1 MLQFRSRVSVLLLL
15 LVVMSILPAFFLGEP
30 NSHPYVAYGILGAT
44 LVGLLWML
52 FSMRYVISEHEL
64 LMKMGPFGTQR
75 MDIRKIERIERSYN
89 PLSSPSASLKRLYVK
104 GNGQD
109 ALISPVNEA
118 EFIRILK
125 SRNPNI
131 TVKIED
137 HDQWWQ
143 CWKWD
148 I

>member
-30 NSHPYVAYGILGAT
+30 NSHPYVAYGILGTT
-44 LVGLLWML
+44 LIGLLWML
-52 FSMRYVISEHEL
+52 FSMRYIISENEL

-89 PLSSPSASLKRLYVK
+89 PLSSPSASLKRLYIK

-109 ALISPVNEA
+109 ALISPVDEA
-118 EFIRILK
+118 EFIRVLK

-131 TVKIED
+131 TVTIED

>member
-15 LVVMSILPAFFLGEP
+15 LVVMSILPALFLGEP

-125 SRNPNI
+125 SRNPNS

-143 CWKWD
+143 CCKWD
-148 I
+148 T